1 MSSTS
6 FTIRVLKTAPPP
18 KAGHDCFLRVHD
30 GVRTGPFERVDCR
43 LRQRGSLTIAL
54 ITASLGS
61 APEGDGSRRRV
72 SHPLLLLSI
81 GFIAPV
87 DCVGLGLDG
96 RAMVGGRQRTY
107 SKSRSPPA
115 VEKVNRKH
123 QLQQVWARKAN
134 CVGKGLDTSGR
145 HRQGW

>member
-1 MSSTS
+1 MTAFFASMTACARGPSSALT
-6 FTIRVLKTAPPP
+6 PPE
-18 KAGHDCFLRVHD
+18 AA
-30 GVRTGPFERVDCR
+30 
-43 LRQRGSLTIAL
+43 RQSDNRSHHGLSWLGARGGRQS
-54 ITASLGS
+54 S
-61 APEGDGSRRRV
+61 PESV